1 MVDANSGST
10 KGKGAFSELPETG
23 VYVAKGVR
31 ERYYFYPI
39 KKKNLLS
46 VQMNCNLCRLR
57 VSIVCSGTF
66 ECNEQFAF
74 KRSQPKL
81 SPRALVPE

>member
-39 KKKNLLS
+39 KKKKPLK
-46 VQMNCNLCRLR
+46 
-57 VSIVCSGTF
+57 CS
-66 ECNEQFAF
+66 NE
-74 KRSQPKL
+74 L
-81 SPRALVPE
+81 